1 MTDQRDEKFDEKDRE
16 KREEKSPQEKSWEE
30 KWQRDPVNTVV
41 WALIFMWAGLVILA
55 ENLGLLSAIQTT
67 AEGIPGFWFLGDDIT
82 WSLIFTGAG
91 VIVLLGVLARLLIP
105 AYRRP
110 VGGGIFFG
118 FLLIAIGLGNVLGWN
133 LIWPIF
139 LIGLGLSIILRG
151 LFR

>member
-1 MTDQRDEKFDEKDRE
+1 MAEQRDNKSDEKDRE

-41 WALIFMWAGLVILA
+41 WALIFIWAGLVLLGD
-55 ENLGLLSAIQTT
+55 NLGLLNAIRTT
-67 AEGIPGFWFLGDDIT
+67 AQRLPGVWFLGDDIT

-110 VGGGIFFG
+110 VGGSIFFG
-118 FLLIAIGLGNVLGWN
+118 FLLIAIGLGNVIGWT

-151 LFR
+151 MFR